1 MAGQFQPEA
10 GSNIFFTADE
20 VGNLVVTSADP
31 LLPSTIFDAGLTFQ
45 VAMTVKFAGIL
56 ATALMAAPLLLTFTV
71 QAESQGAGFEG
82 QIGTHT
88 ISTTAGQF
96 QYTGDVPCPGG
107 LPAGVYQLTC
117 VMTTKVGTTP
127 TEIVGFDEV
136 FVQVI

>member
-82 QIGTHT
+82 QVGTIT
-88 ISTTAGQF
+88 IATSPGVF
-96 QYTGDVPCPGG
+96 QYTGNVPCSP
-107 LPAGVYQLTC
+107 LASGVYQLTC

>member
-82 QIGTHT
+82 QVGTIT
-88 ISTTAGQF
+88 IATSPGVF
-96 QYTGDVPCPGG
+96 QYTGNVPCSP
-107 LPAGVYQLTC
+107 LASGVYQLTC
-117 VMTTKVGTTP
+117 VMTTTGRVTASPAPPSRGRDF
-127 TEIVGFDEV
+127 E
-136 FVQVI
+136 Q